1 MYKLAASLSRNSF
14 ITGSNIKHAGNPND
28 YYLIILLMKRIKT
41 FALLFPFVIISCSR
55 GGGDNPPP
63 PPPAEE
69 NLVIGIDPDPG
80 AVGAKALGAT
90 YDFKLLIT
98 SKMPEKGVE
107 GTVVFRKESD
117 NSLLSSQN
125 IQTSATP
132 LNIAVS
138 NIAINEVGIVTIDVK
153 SKSKPSNTATKTF
166 KLSRK

>member
-1 MYKLAASLSRNSF
+1 MRLFGCWPLVFS
-14 ITGSNIKHAGNPND
+14 ITKVIIK
-28 YYLIILLMKRIKT
+28 MMSVFVKKIKT
-41 FALLFPFVIISCSR
+41 FALILPLLVISCSKS
-55 GGGDNPPP
+55 GGNNPP

-69 NLVIGIDPDPG
+69 NLAIGIDPDPG

-90 YDFKLLIT
+90 YDFKLLI
-98 SKMPEKGVE
+98 SSNMPEKGVE

-125 IQTSATP
+125 IQTSTTP
-132 LNIAVS
+132 LNIAIS
-138 NIAINEVGIVTIDVK
+138 SIAINEVGLVTIDVK